1 MKHVLIFKFPYASQL
16 GGGEMHTFALVE
28 GLSKLGYSFTLVATC
43 PVLLGEFKK
52 RHWPA
57 RRIWAMPEPVAKW
70 SLILFPFLA
79 IPMWLVLV
87 GNLIYYR
94 IRFGTRLVYCLSLT
108 EKILAV
114 IPARLLGMRV
124 VWAEHVGFKRWL
136 SLNPLK
142 IFYQWNARWVTII
155 VISMALKQQLI
166 AMGIPAKRIQVIYN
180 GFDFQTFEHNR
191 TPYRPPTADR
201 FIVGTV
207 CRLEKEKGV
216 EYLLLAA
223 QKILPL
229 IPQLRIVVVGDGSE
243 RKRLEWLAKN
253 LELDA
258 HTQFVGYQG
267 QPIDW
272 IRDFDVYALPS
283 VGRESFGRTL
293 VEALALDRPVV
304 ASEIEGTSEI
314 VKQMQTGLLVT
325 PGDSEELAQAIL
337 YYYQHPEAAH
347 RLAVAGREWVTQQF
361 SMEQMLSQFYQ
372 TFESLI

>member
-16 GGGEMHTFALVE
+16 GGGEMHTLDLVE
-28 GLSKLGYSFTLVATC
+28 GLSKLGYSFTLVSTC
-43 PVLLGEFKK
+43 RVLLREFKH
-52 RHWPA
+52 RHWPS

-70 SLILFPFLA
+70 SLVLFPFLA
-79 IPMWLVLV
+79 IPMWLVLI
-87 GNLIYYR
+87 GNMIYYR
-94 IRFGTRLVYCLSLT
+94 IRRRTRIVYCLSLT
-108 EKILAV
+108 EKILAT

-124 VWAEHVGFKRWL
+124 VWLEHVGFKRWL

-142 IFYQWNARWVTII
+142 VFYKWSTRWATIV
-155 VISMALKQQLI
+155 VISQALKQQLI
-166 AMGIPAKRIQVIYN
+166 HLGIPAERIQVIYN
-180 GFDFQTFEHNR
+180 GFEFQAFERVR
-191 TPYRPPTADR
+191 TPYRPPTTER

-223 QKILPL
+223 AKILPL
-229 IPQLRIVVVGDGSE
+229 IPQLRILVVGDGTE

-253 LELDA
+253 LNLDG
-258 HTQFVGYQG
+258 HTQFVGYQDR
-267 QPIDW
+267 PADW
-272 IRDFDVYALPS
+272 IRDFDVYVLPS

-314 VKQMQTGLLVT
+314 VKQMETGLLVK

-337 YYYQHPEAAH
+337 YYYQHPEAAG
-347 RLAVAGREWVTQQF
+347 RLAMSGREYVTQQF
-361 SMEQMLSQFYQ
+361 SLEQMLGNFYQ
-372 TFESLI
+372 LFEKLT